1 MTEGLSFIFIKLISR
16 FSFDT
21 IGAKE
26 KLTKENAEDCFVAC
40 GRRQGLRALDR
51 ANF

>member
-1 MTEGLSFIFIKLISR
+1 VEGARVCYKLLSH

-26 KLTKENAEDCFVAC
+26 KLTKENAETVSSPAGDEEAYAASTAPSF
-40 GRRQGLRALDR
+40 
-51 ANF
+51 